1 MASPKLKKFVRFEEL
16 IIFEDDDI
24 LLVDKPL
31 YMASLEDKQMRNL
44 QIMSRN
50 YDPHLRLCHRLD
62 KMTSGI
68 LLMAKN
74 PESYRH
80 IALQFQ
86 HREIKK
92 TYLSLVAGLHQFEDY
107 VVDRPLYVTSNK
119 RVSINVNQGK
129 PARTILNTLKLY
141 KNFTLLACEP
151 VTGKMHQIRVHL
163 SSLGSPIVG
172 DHLYGG
178 KDIFLSQLK
187 RNYKPSGRK
196 EEQPVNHE
204 YLLHSHKL
212 QFIHPRKEEKC
223 TFTAPIPKN
232 FSVVLK
238 VLDKYNS

>member
-1 MASPKLKKFVRFEEL
+1 MATPKLKKFVRFEEL
-16 IIFEDDDI
+16 IIYEDDEV

-44 QIMSRN
+44 QGMSRH
-50 YDPHLRLCHRLD
+50 YDPELRLCHRLD

-74 PESYRH
+74 AESYRH

-86 HREIKK
+86 HREIEKM
-92 TYLSLVAGLHQFEDY
+92 YLSLVGGIHRYENY
-107 VVDRPLYVTSNK
+107 VIDRPLYVSSNK

-129 PARTILNTLKLY
+129 PAQTIIDTQQEF
-141 KNFTLLACEP
+141 KNYTLLQCKP

-163 SSLGSPIVG
+163 SSIGCPIVG

-178 KDIFLSQLK
+178 KDIYLSQLK

-196 EEQPVNHE
+196 EEQAINHE
-204 YLLHSHKL
+204 YLLHAYQL
-212 QFIHPRKEEKC
+212 TFRHPATKEIM
-223 TFTAPIPKN
+223 TFNAPIPKN

-238 VLDKYNS
+238 ILEKYNS